1 MSHGWTTA
9 GKLFEMYMPKL
20 HAHGVER
27 GQAFWLVMIAF
38 EGHRRVS
45 ASGENVGAKPSGM
58 PKVSTS
64 ILSESAKDSA
74 C

>member
-1 MSHGWTTA
+1 MA
-9 GKLFEMYMPKL
+9 KL